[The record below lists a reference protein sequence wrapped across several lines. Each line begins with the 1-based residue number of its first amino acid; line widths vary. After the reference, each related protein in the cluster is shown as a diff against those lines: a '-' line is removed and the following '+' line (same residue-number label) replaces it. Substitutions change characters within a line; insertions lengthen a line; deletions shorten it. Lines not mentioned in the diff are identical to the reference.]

1 MEKYFDLLLTTPLFS
16 GIAKEEL
23 NSMLHCLSPK
33 LLTVPKGEPVFL
45 EGDDAGFVGLVL
57 EGCVQVVRDDF
68 YGNRSVLAHAEQ
80 GDIFAEA
87 FACANVAHMPVSG
100 FAIKNSKVLLLS
112 CQKMLTVCSSACM
125 FHNQVVK
132 NLLKV
137 VAQKNLGLSNKIQF
151 MSQKTT
157 KEKLM
162 AYLLDQAKKAGNT
175 EFTIPF
181 DRQALADYLSV
192 ERSAMSTELNKLK
205 KSGILDCKGSWF
217 RIYRT

>member
-16 GIAKEEL
+16 GIEKEEL

-33 LLTVPKGEPVFL
+33 LLTIPKGEPVFL

-57 EGCVQVVRDDF
+57 EGSVQVVRDDF
-68 YGNRSVLAHAEQ
+68 YGNRSVLTHAEQ

-87 FACANVAHMPVSG
+87 FACANISHMPVSG
-100 FAIKNSKVLLLS
+100 FALKNSKVLLLS

-157 KEKLM
+157 KDKLM
-162 AYLLDQAKKAGNT
+162 AYLLDQAKKAGST

-181 DRQALADYLSV
+181 DRQALADYLGV
-192 ERSAMSTELNKLK
+192 ERSAMSTELSKLR
-205 KSGILDCKGSWF
+205 KSGILDCKGSHF
-217 RIYRT
+217 QIHHT